1 MPDITAKY
9 RNELFLTLIIIIG
22 IILRLYFQIGH
33 IFSDDAYYSYLSYTL
48 LGGEFAKD
56 YLGYPIFPLRITF
69 LSITALSF
77 KLFGINE
84 FATIVIPFLLSIANL
99 ILTYKFAKL
108 LTGNVNVSLL
118 STLLMAFFPTD
129 IVFASIGFV
138 DLPNV
143 FFINLGIYFL
153 YKSYKSSKNR
163 LAIVG
168 GILFFLSMQI
178 KENIYYTAI
187 LLIILLV
194 YIIVKKKN
202 LNTQIVIALL
212 FILLNVVIEGI
223 VYLFLHKDFL
233 YRFTLLQQNYS
244 YSYYDFFP
252 HTAQKISDVKNY
264 WRNLF
269 DQIFIVNGKAIFL
282 RRFYLFLPIVA
293 SIKSIINIR
302 KKENLL
308 LTFWFLGTL
317 MLLIAF
323 TTSFTEY
330 KPLDL
335 KRSWYIYPLLMPMII
350 ITATFLNKM
359 KRNIRYILVCA
370 YIIGGVIMCTHYEIY
385 FDNENKSEL
394 KSFITENQQ
403 RKIFT
408 DHFTKYSVDLIR
420 GYSDLNKSERIR
432 GSDFNWKEVL
442 KGDWVLYNQK
452 HIDELKLQKYNFPDF
467 SILKSNLFSKVKNYG
482 DFIIYEKVE

>member
-1 MPDITAKY
+1 MPNITAKY
-9 RNELFLTLIIIIG
+9 RNELFLALIIIIG
-22 IILRLYFQIGH
+22 ITLRLYFQIGH

-48 LGGEFAKD
+48 LNGEFAKD

-77 KLFGINE
+77 NIFGTNE
-84 FATIVIPFLLSIANL
+84 FAMIVIPFLLSIANL
-99 ILTYKFAKL
+99 ILTYKLAKL
-108 LTGNVNVSLL
+108 ITGDANVSLL
-118 STLLMAFFPTD
+118 SALLMTFFPTD
-129 IVFASIGFV
+129 IVFATIGFV

-153 YKSYKSSKNR
+153 YKSYKFSKNR

-168 GILFFLSMQI
+168 GIFFFLSMQI
-178 KENIYYTAI
+178 KENIYYSAI
-187 LLIILLV
+187 LLVILLV
-194 YIIVKKKN
+194 YLIVKKKN
-202 LNTQIVIALL
+202 LNTQIVIAVF
-212 FILLNVVIEGI
+212 FIVLNIVVEGI
-223 VYLFLHKDFL
+223 AYLILHKDFL
-233 YRFTLLQQNYS
+233 YRLTILQQNYN

-252 HTAQKISDVKNY
+252 HTAQKISNVKNY

-269 DQIFIVNGKAIFL
+269 DQVFIINGKAIFL
-282 RRFYLFLPIVA
+282 RRFYLFLPIIA
-293 SIKSIINIR
+293 LIKSVINIR
-302 KKENLL
+302 KKENHL
-308 LTFWFLGTL
+308 LTFWFFGILI
-317 MLLIAF
+317 LLIAF

-350 ITATFLNKM
+350 ITATSLNKM
-359 KRNIRYILVCA
+359 KRNLRYILVCA
-370 YIIGGVIMCTHYEIY
+370 YIIGGVIMCTHYENY
-385 FDNENKSEL
+385 FDEENKSEL
-394 KSFITENQQ
+394 KSFIAENQ

-420 GYSDLNKSERIR
+420 SYSDLSKSERIL
-432 GSDFNWKEVL
+432 GSDFNWNKIL

-467 SILKSNLFSKVKNYG
+467 SILESNLFNKVKNYG
-482 DFIIYEKVE
+482 DFIFYEKVE

>member
-1 MPDITAKY
+1 MPDKITKY

-33 IFSDDAYYSYLSYTL
+33 IFSDDAYYSYLSHTL

-77 KLFGINE
+77 NVFGINE

-99 ILTYKFAKL
+99 ILSYKIAKL
-108 LTGNVNVSLL
+108 LTGDVNVSLL
-118 STLLMAFFPTD
+118 SALLMAFFPTD
-129 IVFASIGFV
+129 IVFATIGFV

-143 FFINLGIYFL
+143 FFINLGIYFI
-153 YKSYKSSKNR
+153 YKSYKFNKNL
-163 LAIVG
+163 LAILG

-178 KENIYYTAI
+178 KENIYYIAI

-194 YIIVKKKN
+194 YIIVKKKH

-212 FILLNVVIEGI
+212 FILLNVVVEGI
-223 VYLFLHKDFL
+223 VYLILHKDFL
-233 YRFTLLQQNYS
+233 YRFTVLQQNYN

-252 HTAQKISDVKNY
+252 HTVKKISDVKNY
-264 WRNLF
+264 WLNLF
-269 DQIFIVNGKAIFL
+269 DQIFIVNSKAIFL
-282 RRFYLFLPIVA
+282 RRYYLFLPIFA
-293 SIKSIINIR
+293 SIKSMINIG

-308 LTFWFLGTL
+308 LTFWFFGTL
-317 MLLIAF
+317 ILLIAF

-350 ITATFLNKM
+350 ISASLINEL
-359 KRNIRYILVCA
+359 KRNLRYILVSA
-370 YIIGGVIMCTHYEIY
+370 YIIGGVIMCTHYEVY
-385 FDNENKSEL
+385 FDKKNKTEL
-394 KSFITENQQ
+394 KSFIAENQQ

-420 GYSDLNKSERIR
+420 SYSDLTKSERIF
-432 GSDFNWKEVL
+432 GIDFNWNEVL

-467 SILKSNLFSKVKNYG
+467 SILKTKLFGRVKNYG
-482 DFIIYEKVE
+482 DFIFYEKVE

>member
-1 MPDITAKY
+1 MPDKIAKY
-9 RNELFLTLIIIIG
+9 RSELFLTLIIIIG
-22 IILRLYFQIGH
+22 IILRVYFQIGH

-77 KLFGINE
+77 NVFGINE
-84 FATIVIPFLLSIANL
+84 FATIIIPFLLSIANL
-99 ILTYKFAKL
+99 ILTYNLAKL
-108 LTGNVNVSLL
+108 LTGDVNISLL
-118 STLLMAFFPTD
+118 SALLMAFFPTD
-129 IVFASIGFV
+129 IVFATIGFV

-153 YKSYKSSKNR
+153 YKSYKFNKNR

-178 KENIYYTAI
+178 KENMYYTAI

-194 YIIVKKKN
+194 YIIVKKKII
-202 LNTQIVIALL
+202 NTQIVIALF
-212 FILLNVVIEGI
+212 FILLNVVVEGI
-223 VYLFLHKDFL
+223 FYVILHKDFL
-233 YRFTLLQQNYS
+233 YRYSLLQQNYN

-252 HTAQKISDVKNY
+252 HTAQKISNVKNY

-269 DQIFIVNGKAIFL
+269 DQIFIVNSKAIFL

-293 SIKSIINIR
+293 TIKSMINIR
-302 KKENLL
+302 KKGDLL

-317 MLLIAF
+317 ILLIAF
-323 TTSFTEY
+323 TTSFTDY

-350 ITATFLNKM
+350 ITASFINEM
-359 KRNIRYILVCA
+359 KRHLRYILVSA
-370 YIIGGVIMCTHYEIY
+370 YLIGGVIMCTHYEVY
-385 FDNENKSEL
+385 FDKENKTEL
-394 KSFITENQQ
+394 KLFIAKNKQ

-420 GYSDLNKSERIR
+420 SYFDLTKSERILE
-432 GSDFNWKEVL
+432 SDFNWKEL
-442 KGDWVLYNQK
+442 KKGDWVLYNQK

-467 SILKSNLFSKVKNYG
+467 SILKTNLFSKVKNYG
-482 DFIIYEKVE
+482 DFIFYEKVE